1 MKSIVENGESD
12 EKPKKEMFEIANS
25 EDLEPVPVVRVLLLA
40 LIRKSPESSGYDLMK
55 AISDFTN
62 GSINLSSGTVYTT
75 LRRLEKNGS
84 VNSSRESIGRRR
96 RAYKITKQGEI
107 DLFQLVAQI
116 EKRVEVLLNP
126 IIKLV
131 SDQ

>member
-1 MKSIVENGESD
+1 
-12 EKPKKEMFEIANS
+12 MFEITSS
-25 EDLEPVPVVRVLLLA
+25 EDLEPVPVVRVFLLA

-62 GSINLSSGTVYTT
+62 GTINLSSGTVYTT
-75 LRRLEKNGS
+75 LRRLEKTGS
-84 VNSSRESIGRRR
+84 VNSSREITGRRR
-96 RAYKITKQGEI
+96 RAYKITEQGES
-107 DLFQLVAQI
+107 DLLQLVAQI

-126 IIKLV
+126 LIKFV

>member
-1 MKSIVENGESD
+1 
-12 EKPKKEMFEIANS
+12 MFEIANS

-62 GSINLSSGTVYTT
+62 GTINLSSGTVYTT

-84 VNSSRESIGRRR
+84 VNSSRENTGRRR
-96 RAYKITKQGEI
+96 RAYNITEQGEC
-107 DLFQLVAQI
+107 DLLQLVAQI

-126 IIKLV
+126 LIKFV
-131 SDQ
+131 SDH

>member
-1 MKSIVENGESD
+1 
-12 EKPKKEMFEIANS
+12 MFEIASS

-40 LIRKSPESSGYDLMK
+40 LIRKTPESSGYDLMK

-62 GSINLSSGTVYTT
+62 GKINLSSGTVYTT

-84 VNSSRESIGRRR
+84 VNSSRENTGRRR
-96 RAYKITKQGEI
+96 RSYNITKQGESN
-107 DLFQLVAQI
+107 LLQLVAQI

-126 IIKLV
+126 LIKFV

>member
-1 MKSIVENGESD
+1 
-12 EKPKKEMFEIANS
+12 MFEIANS

-62 GSINLSSGTVYTT
+62 GKINLSSGTVYSA
-75 LRRLEKNGS
+75 LRRLEKNGCLE
-84 VNSSRESIGRRR
+84 SSREITGRRR
-96 RAYKITKQGEI
+96 RAYTITKQGEN
-107 DLFQLVAQI
+107 DLLQLVNQI

-126 IIKLV
+126 LIKFV
-131 SDQ
+131 SDL

>member
-1 MKSIVENGESD
+1 
-12 EKPKKEMFEIANS
+12 MFEITNS
-25 EDLEPVPVVRVLLLA
+25 EDLEPVPIVRVLLLA

-55 AISDFTN
+55 AITDFTN

>member
-1 MKSIVENGESD
+1 
-12 EKPKKEMFEIANS
+12 
-25 EDLEPVPVVRVLLLA
+25 
-40 LIRKSPESSGYDLMK
+40 MK

-126 IIKLV
+126 LIKFV

>member
-1 MKSIVENGESD
+1 MVENGKSD

-62 GSINLSSGTVYTT
+62 GTTNLSSGTVYTE
-75 LRRLEKNGS
+75 LRRLEKNDS
-84 VNSSRESIGRRR
+84 VTSFRETTGRRR
-96 RAYKITKQGEI
+96 RSYSITKLGEKE
-107 DLFQLVAQI
+107 LLQLVAQI
-116 EKRVEVLLNP
+116 EKRVEIVLNP
-126 IIKLV
+126 LIKFV
-131 SDQ
+131 SNP